1 MPQVIFRPHSVT
13 AQVESGTSLL
23 EAAHI
28 AGVSIRSDCGGQGT
42 CGLCVVEIQ
51 RGKCERLSS
60 RHQLPEGQVL
70 ACRSVVQ
77 DENVEV
83 YVPEASRDISKEVA
97 VSEAERPP
105 IDYPSAESLVSRCS
119 IEVSEPSLDD
129 HTADAERLLR
139 GLCDCRKSDCHIPL
153 DVLRDLPMRLR
164 EANWRPNLLLGA
176 RPEGWHILDVCPS
189 DAAAP
194 AILVVDVGT
203 TSLKGALLSE
213 KGFWKAACANAQR
226 AYGPDVITRIIHCE
240 QHEGGLQKLNRLVV
254 EDINR
259 MLDRLLEES
268 GVEREDVWA
277 VVASGNTTMVH
288 FLLGM
293 YPSYIRREPYVGA
306 SYRPPPV
313 EPKDLGID
321 INPGGQVFVLPCV
334 SSYVGADITAGV
346 LATELHKGEEP
357 GMLIDLG
364 TNGEIVVG
372 NREFMVCCSA
382 SAGPA
387 FEGAGSA
394 SGTWAQ
400 PGAISAAW
408 DDDELHWETLEDRPP
423 LGICGSGYIDLLA
436 SLLRLGV
443 INKTGEFV
451 EDSSSALR
459 RGTHGILEYVLVE
472 ADDSETGRD
481 IVLSQ
486 ADVDNLVR
494 SKGAI
499 YAAGKVL
506 LDSLGMK
513 WSDLG
518 RIMLAGGFGE
528 NIHVH
533 NAVTIGL
540 LPDVDPERIEFV
552 GNTSLTGAVL
562 AAGDATRYWGLRE
575 IASGMTYFELSTH
588 PEYMD
593 EFVSACFLP
602 HTDTEDFPSVSA
614 ATKD

>member
-13 AQVESGTSLL
+13 AQVESGSTLL
-23 EAAHI
+23 EAAQI

-42 CGLCVVEIQ
+42 CGQCVVEVT
-51 RGKCERLSS
+51 RGEVERLSS
-60 RHQLPEGQVL
+60 RHQLPEDHVL
-70 ACRSVVQ
+70 ACRATVK
-77 DENVEV
+77 DENVEIF
-83 YVPEASRDISKEVA
+83 VPEESRDISKDVA
-97 VSEAERPP
+97 VSLWEDPP
-105 IDYPSAESLVSRCS
+105 IEYPSTQSLVTRYRV
-119 IEVSEPSLDD
+119 EVPKPSLDD
-129 HTADAERLLR
+129 HTADGERLLR
-139 GLCDCRKSDCHIPL
+139 GLCDRRKSDCHIPL
-153 DVLRDLPMRLR
+153 HVLRDLPQRLR
-164 EANWRPNLLLGA
+164 ESDWKPHLLLGA

-189 DAAAP
+189 ESSAP

-203 TSLKGALLSE
+203 TSLKAALVSE
-213 KGFWKAACANAQR
+213 KGFWRAASANSQR

-240 QHEGGLQKLNRLVV
+240 QHEGGLDRLKELVI

-259 MLDRLLEES
+259 VLGRLLEES
-268 GVEREDVWA
+268 GVERDDVWA
-277 VVASGNTTMVH
+277 LVASGNTTMVH
-288 FLLGM
+288 FLLGL
-293 YPSYIRREPYVGA
+293 YPSHIRREPYVGA
-306 SYRPPPV
+306 SYQPPPLEPEDVGV
-313 EPKDLGID
+313 E
-321 INPGGQVFVLPCV
+321 INPAGQVFVLPSV

-346 LATELHKGEEP
+346 LATGLHEAEQP
-357 GMLIDLG
+357 AMLIDLG

-372 NREFMVCCSA
+372 SKDFMMCCSA

-400 PGAISAAW
+400 PGAIAEAW
-408 DDDELHWETLEDRPP
+408 DDDVLHWKTLGGRPP

-451 EDSSSALR
+451 EGASPSLR
-459 RGTHGILEYVLVE
+459 RGRHGILEYVLVDAE
-472 ADDSETGRD
+472 DSQTDRD

-499 YAAGKVL
+499 YAAGKVV
-506 LDSLGMK
+506 LDSLGME

-518 RIMLAGGFGE
+518 NIMLAGGFGE
-528 NIHVH
+528 SINKQ

-540 LPDVDPERIEFV
+540 LPDVDLERIQFV
-552 GNTSLTGAVL
+552 GNTSLKGSVL
-562 AAGDATRYWGLRE
+562 AAGDASSYWGLRD
-575 IASGMTYFELSTH
+575 IASAMTYFELSTH
-588 PEYMD
+588 PDYMD

-602 HTDTEDFPSVSA
+602 HTDTQKFPSVTVTA
-614 ATKD
+614 QD